1 MYVFNLNR
9 SFSFILLLLDC
20 QELMNE
26 QQGPVTILLSSKD
39 KPEKSGTATST
50 PSATA
55 SGISTPLEGKKK
67 NKGKGKL
74 MTEYKV
80 DQQLGEIKNADLLG
94 TSIST
99 QQEIS
104 AAEDK
109 IDKLSV
115 NENTSSR

>member
-1 MYVFNLNR
+1 
-9 SFSFILLLLDC
+9 
-20 QELMNE
+20 MNE

-39 KPEKSGTATST
+39 KPEKSGTTTPT

-67 NKGKGKL
+67 NKGKGKF
-74 MTEYKV
+74 MTENKI
-80 DQQLGEIKNADLLG
+80 DRQLGETKNTDLLG
-94 TSIST
+94 T
-99 QQEIS
+99 QQDIS